1 MRGPRPRVQHIP
13 RNFDAAL
20 GEIMTV
26 KNTQGRK
33 TPTEDDV
40 FTFEWKGE
48 KYALPKFG
56 NWPMGL
62 FRRVRRLDDA
72 DATFT
77 ILEAVASP
85 EVLAVIDEMTPDE
98 FGKVMSDWQA
108 HAGVTL
114 GESGSS
120 SS

>member
-1 MRGPRPRVQHIP
+1 VRGPRPRVQHIP

-40 FTFEWKGE
+40 FTFEWNGKT
-48 KYALPKFG
+48 YTLPKFG

-62 FRRVRRLDDA
+62 FRRVRKLDDV

-120 SS
+120 SI

>member
-13 RNFDAAL
+13 RNLDAAL

-26 KNTQGRK
+26 KKTQGNK
-33 TPTEDDV
+33 ALAEDDV
-40 FTFEWKGE
+40 FTFEWNGKT
-48 KYALPKFG
+48 YTLPKFG

-62 FRRVRRLDDA
+62 FRRVRKLDDA

-77 ILEAVASP
+77 ILETVASP

-120 SS
+120 SI

>member
-1 MRGPRPRVQHIP
+1 
-13 RNFDAAL
+13 
-20 GEIMTV
+20 MTV

-33 TPTEDDV
+33 TPAEDDV
-40 FTFEWKGE
+40 FTFEWKG
-48 KYALPKFG
+48 KTYTLPKFG

-62 FRRVRRLDDA
+62 FRQVRRLDEV

-85 EVLAVIDEMTPDE
+85 EVLAVIDKMTPDE

-120 SS
+120 SI